1 MGYSDREHGLSA
13 SGPEFFREANVRYVV
28 GIAGPAG
35 GGKTSLVRRL
45 VMEMEDATAIH
56 IDSYQRITR
65 EPIRKIVQWME
76 RGADFGEFAIPLLP
90 DHLEKLRLGQ
100 AVVDPVSMVEIPAR
114 KYIIFETHFGR
125 AHQATG
131 RHIDLLVWL
140 DTPLD
145 VALARN
151 LKDLIRP
158 LLQEHGAEPGRDKLA
173 WLVGYLENYLADV
186 RRLVLMQKSRVGADA
201 DLVVDGSGDL
211 ALIVEKVRRE
221 ILTRLP

>member
-1 MGYSDREHGLSA
+1 M
-13 SGPEFFREANVRYVV
+13 RYVV
-28 GIAGPAG
+28 GIAGTAG
-35 GGKTSLVRRL
+35 GGKTSLVRGL
-45 VMEMEDATAIH
+45 VKEMEDAAAIH

-76 RGADFGEFAIPLLP
+76 RGADFDEFAIPLLP
-90 DHLEKLRLGQ
+90 DHLEKLRQGQ
-100 AVVDPVSMVEIPAR
+100 PVVDPVSKLEIPPR

-145 VALARN
+145 VALARH
-151 LKDLIRP
+151 LKDFIRP
-158 LLQEHGAEPGRDKLA
+158 LLRERGAGPSRDQLA
-173 WLVGYLENYLADV
+173 WLNDYLENYIANV
-186 RRLVLMQKSRVGADA
+186 RQLVLMQKDRVGADA
-201 DLVVDGSGDL
+201 DIIVDGNGDL
-211 ALIVEKVRRE
+211 AFIVEKVRTE

>member
-1 MGYSDREHGLSA
+1 MGYSDREHGLPVSGAEFSKGA
-13 SGPEFFREANVRYVV
+13 SVRYVV

-35 GGKTSLVRRL
+35 GGKTSLVRGL
-45 VMEMEDATAIH
+45 VKEMEDATAIH

-100 AVVDPVSMVEIPAR
+100 PVVDPVSMVEIPAR

-131 RHIDLLVWL
+131 RHIDFLVWL

-151 LKDLIRP
+151 LKGFISP
-158 LLQEHGAEPGRDKLA
+158 LLRAREGEPGRDKLA
-173 WLVGYLENYLADV
+173 WLNGYLENYLTDV
-186 RRLVLMQKSRVGADA
+186 RRLVLMQQSRVSADA
-201 DLVVDGSGDL
+201 DLVVDGSGEL

>member
-1 MGYSDREHGLSA
+1 VSDPAFSRGVNLT
-13 SGPEFFREANVRYVV
+13 YVV

-35 GGKTSLVRRL
+35 GGKTSLVRGL
-45 VMEMEDATAIH
+45 VRAMEDAAAIH

-90 DHLEKLRLGQ
+90 EHLEALRLGQ
-100 AVVDPVSMVEIPAR
+100 PVVDPVSMVEIPAR

-145 VALARN
+145 IALARN
-151 LKDLIRP
+151 LKDFISP
-158 LLQEHGAEPGRDKLA
+158 LLRARGTEPGRDKLA
-173 WLVGYLENYLADV
+173 WLNDYLDNYLADV

-211 ALIVEKVRRE
+211 ALIVAKVRSE